1 MKYINTILIKYKYQ
15 SLFSKNKSIMEK
27 YLIGLIN
34 KNLKNTCE
42 VNQIFYNIKL
52 HSFGINMVSKLLQK
66 NSVQNAMSII
76 VHKNIKFTISY
87 KRYWINKIEIYDLL
101 YL

>member
-1 MKYINTILIKYKYQ
+1 MKYINTILIKYKCQ
-15 SLFSKNKSIMEK
+15 SLFGKNKPIMKK

-52 HSFGINMVSKLLQK
+52 HSFAINMVSKLLQK
-66 NSVQNAMSII
+66 NSVQNTRSII

-87 KRYWINKIEIYDLL
+87 TIYGLSKIEIYSLL